1 MKPATLLLAVLLT
14 PSAHAAEAEPGT
26 YGRQAREVMAHIQK
40 TFWKEGTGL
49 YAESETKR
57 HPDFMWPNGVMF
69 SALVAAAR
77 HEPETYR
84 PVMERFF
91 TSLDAYWDAKAKVPG
106 YEPSP
111 VSGGTGD
118 KYYDDNAWMV
128 LTFLEAYDLTKE
140 ERYRT
145 RAEQAL
151 RFVLSGWDDRAGG
164 GIWWHEAHKD
174 GSKNTCVNAP
184 AAVGCLRLAR
194 VSKAPVARQL
204 RDRAQRLVAWTTGA
218 LQADDGLFHD
228 RVIVATG
235 AVKKGK
241 MTYNAAL
248 MIRAQLGLHQFSGE
262 PEPLDEARRIAR
274 AADALLNPATG
285 AYRDPIKWSHLLVEA
300 DLELYRATHDAFLLE
315 RARKN
320 AAVFYEQWT
329 ARRPSDMMANAS
341 LARLLWLMAD
351 TETADAPVPPR

>member
-1 MKPATLLLAVLLT
+1 MKTAALLLAALLT
-14 PSAHAAEAEPGT
+14 PRANAADPEPGS
-26 YGRQAREVMAHIQK
+26 YGRQAREVMEHIQK
-40 TFWKEGTGL
+40 TFWNEGTGL

-69 SALVAAAR
+69 TALVAAAR

-91 TSLDAYWDAKAKVPG
+91 TALDAYWDAKAKVPG

-111 VSGGTGD
+111 VVGGTGD

-128 LTFLEAYDLTKE
+128 ITFLEAHELTKD
-140 ERYRT
+140 ERYRV

-151 RFVLSGWDDRAGG
+151 RLVLSGWDDRAGG
-164 GIWWHEAHKD
+164 GIWWHEGHKD
-174 GSKNTCVNAP
+174 GAKNTCVNAP
-184 AAVGCLRLAR
+184 AAVGCLRLAL
-194 VSKAPVARQL
+194 VSGERVARQL
-204 RDRAQRLVAWTTGA
+204 DDRARRLVAWTVGA

-235 AVKKGK
+235 AVKRGK
-241 MTYNAAL
+241 MTYNAGL
-248 MIRAQLGLHQFSGE
+248 MIRAFLGLHRATGE
-262 PEPLDEARRIAR
+262 RAHLDEARRIAR
-274 AADALLNPATG
+274 AAEALVNPATG
-285 AYRDPIKWSHLLVEA
+285 AYRDPLKWSHLLVEA
-300 DLELYRATHDAFLLE
+300 DLELYRETGEAYLLE

-320 AAVFYEQWT
+320 AAVFYAQWKS
-329 ARRPSDMMANAS
+329 RRPADMMANAS

-351 TETADAPVPPR
+351 TETR

>member
-1 MKPATLLLAVLLT
+1 MKTPALLLAALLT
-14 PSAHAAEAEPGT
+14 PCAPAADPEPGS
-26 YGRQAREVMAHIQK
+26 YGRQAREVMEHIQK
-40 TFWKEGTGL
+40 TFWNDGTGL

-69 SALVAAAR
+69 TALVAAAR

-91 TSLDAYWDAKAKVPG
+91 TALDAYWDAKAKVPG

-111 VSGGTGD
+111 VAGGTGD

-128 LTFLEAYDLTKE
+128 ITLLEAHELTRDN
-140 ERYRT
+140 RYRA

-151 RFVLSGWDDRAGG
+151 RFVLSGWDDQAGG
-164 GIWWHEAHKD
+164 GIWWHEGHKD
-174 GSKNTCVNAP
+174 GAKNTCVNAP

-194 VSKAPVARQL
+194 VSGERVARQL
-204 RDRAQRLVAWTTGA
+204 RDRARRLVAWTVGA

-241 MTYNAAL
+241 MTYNAGL
-248 MIRAQLGLHQFSGE
+248 MMRAFLDLHRVTGE
-262 PEPLDEARRIAR
+262 QKHLDEARRIAR
-274 AADALLNPATG
+274 AADALINPATG
-285 AYRDPIKWSHLLVEA
+285 AYRDHIKWSHLLVEA
-300 DLELYRATHDAFLLE
+300 DLELYRVTHEAYLLE

-320 AAVFYEQWT
+320 AAFFYNQWRT
-329 ARRPSDMMANAS
+329 RRPPDLMANAS

-351 TETADAPVPPR
+351 TETR